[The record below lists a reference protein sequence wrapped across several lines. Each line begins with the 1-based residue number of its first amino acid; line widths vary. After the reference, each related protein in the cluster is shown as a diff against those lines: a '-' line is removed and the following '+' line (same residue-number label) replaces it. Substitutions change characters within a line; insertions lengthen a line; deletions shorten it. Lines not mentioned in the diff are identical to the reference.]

1 MDQIFSPN
9 DPIIRQA
16 EYRDLPALEWDGELI
31 HFRRLY
37 REIYQSSIKGN
48 SILWLAETS
57 SSGVVGQIFAQLRS
71 MRIDLAD
78 GGMRAYIFGFRVKR
92 SHQNRGIGSK
102 LLDTCEAA
110 LLEKGYQ
117 YVNLSVSKSNIDALK
132 FYQHRDYAVIGKD
145 PGSWSYYNHK
155 NDLIRVHDP
164 GWRLEKQLVY

>member
-57 SSGVVGQIFAQLRS
+57 SSGVVGQIFAQLGVVSCRDDVGN
-71 MRIDLAD
+71 RLAGIKIDGCTAC
-78 GGMRAYIFGFRVKR
+78 A
-92 SHQNRGIGSK
+92 Q
-102 LLDTCEAA
+102 
-110 LLEKGYQ
+110 
-117 YVNLSVSKSNIDALK
+117 
-132 FYQHRDYAVIGKD
+132 DY
-145 PGSWSYYNHK
+145 
-155 NDLIRVHDP
+155 LCR
-164 GWRLEKQLVY
+164 Q